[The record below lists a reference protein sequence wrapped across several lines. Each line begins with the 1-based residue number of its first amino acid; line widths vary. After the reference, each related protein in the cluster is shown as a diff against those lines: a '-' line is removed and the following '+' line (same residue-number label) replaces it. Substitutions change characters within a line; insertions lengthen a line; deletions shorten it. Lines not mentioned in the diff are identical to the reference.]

1 MARPADPRKAAT
13 WQRRLQRF
21 TASGMTVPKFCDHEG
36 VAISAFHYW
45 RQRLRAHRPEQVSR
59 PATPVFQ
66 PVDLLSQRAVVI
78 RFAAGGVMEIPGD
91 RVDLI
96 RVAITAMSAEPQ
108 PC

>member
-1 MARPADPRKAAT
+1 MARPADPRRAAA

-21 TASGMTVPKFCDHEG
+21 TTSGTSVSKFCGREG
-36 VAISAFHYW
+36 VSIAAFHYW
-45 RQRLRAHRPEQVSR
+45 RQRLGQVKAEQVTLS
-59 PATPVFQ
+59 AAPVFK

-91 RVDLI
+91 RPDL
-96 RVAITAMSAEPQ
+96 VQAAIAAMAAEPQ

>member
-1 MARPADPRKAAT
+1 MARPADPRKSAA

-21 TASGMTVPKFCDHEG
+21 TASGTTVSKFCDRAG
-36 VAISAFHYW
+36 VSVAAFHYW
-45 RQRLRAHRPEQVSR
+45 RRRLGQEQPEKVKVS
-59 PATPVFQ
+59 ATPVFQ

-91 RVDLI
+91 RADLV
-96 RVAITAMSAEPQ
+96 RVAITAMAAEPQ

>member
-1 MARPADPRKAAT
+1 MARPADPRKAAA

-21 TASGMTVPKFCDHEG
+21 TTSGTTVSKFCDRAG
-36 VAISAFHYW
+36 VSVAAFHYW
-45 RQRLRAHRPEQVSR
+45 RRRLGPQRPERVSR
-59 PATPVFQ
+59 RTISVFQ

-91 RVDLI
+91 RADLVQVAI
-96 RVAITAMSAEPQ
+96 RVMAGEPQ